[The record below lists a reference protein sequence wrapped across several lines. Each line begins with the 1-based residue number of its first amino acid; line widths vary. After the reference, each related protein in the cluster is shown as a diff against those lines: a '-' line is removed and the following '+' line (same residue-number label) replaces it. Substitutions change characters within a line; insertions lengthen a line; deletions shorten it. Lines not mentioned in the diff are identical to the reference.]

1 MTYDSR
7 RNNLNVYGFNWR
19 AYNGVAIE
27 VSMELY
33 SENESY
39 KLYHGNMLDML
50 EVIQPESIDAIITDP
65 PYGLTSITQR
75 FGKEG
80 SAPAQFGTDGA
91 FSRLSKGFMGKE
103 WDGSGIEYNVD
114 AWRKCFTVLK
124 DGGYLLAFG
133 GTRTFHRI
141 ACAIEDA
148 GFEIRDTIMWLYGS
162 GFPKSLNLGLAI
174 DKKNGV
180 DNRTG
185 KMLKGGN
192 MLGIMNDDSWQPKEF
207 IEERK
212 AQNEWAG
219 WGTCLKPAYE
229 PIIVARKPFKGS
241 LVDNVLEN
249 GVGGL
254 NIDECR
260 VGDELIKGGTM
271 PQMGNGEL
279 GVCNYQTVGA
289 PRMQREDSIGRFP
302 ANVILTYDET
312 DKDEVCGGMPN
323 TKGNN
328 PNELG
333 DYGFWFDDEKRS
345 DKQISRGYDDEGSAA
360 RYFYCAKASKR
371 DRDAGLEAFEEIEGI
386 RTNAPR
392 NSEEE
397 KTKPRKNIHPTV
409 KPVELMQY
417 LIRLVAPKGST
428 ILDPFNGSGSTGK
441 AVMYENNDHNK
452 EYKYIGI
459 ELTDEYLPISK
470 ARIEHAQTDKERLG
484 NVYVDKINNIVYEN
498 ASLFDI
504 LEEE

>member
-1 MTYDSR
+1 
-7 RNNLNVYGFNWR
+7 
-19 AYNGVAIE
+19 
-27 VSMELY
+27 MELY
-33 SENESY
+33 SGNDNY
-39 KLYHGNMLDML
+39 KLFHGNMLDML

-65 PYGLTSITQR
+65 PYGLTSITKR

-103 WDGSGIEYNVD
+103 WDGSGIEYNID

-148 GFEIRDTIMWLYGS
+148 GFEIRDTIMWIYGS

-174 DKKNGV
+174 DKK
-180 DNRTG
+180 
-185 KMLKGGN
+185 
-192 MLGIMNDDSWQPKEF
+192 LGIESEDTGEISPNARPNSTKDNTLYESGTVGKSF
-207 IEERK
+207 TIKK
-212 AQNEWAG
+212 ATNEWAG
-219 WGTCLKPAYE
+219 WGTSLKPAYE

-260 VGDELIKGGTM
+260 ISLNNGETKSGGFGKAKTGYQKGI
-271 PQMGNGEL
+271 GNGGDDDYKCEW
-279 GVCNYQTVGA
+279 V
-289 PRMQREDSIGRFP
+289 EDTSGRFP

-323 TKGNN
+323 TKSIGSAPNYDFGSQNN
-328 PNELG
+328 PSHLYTNIKSG
-333 DYGFWFDDEKRS
+333 THF
-345 DKQISRGYDDEGSAA
+345 DDEGSAA

-371 DRDAGLEAFEEIEGI
+371 DRDAGLEAFEEMEGI

-397 KTKPRKNIHPTV
+397 KTKPRRNIHPTV

-417 LIRLVAPKGST
+417 LIRLVAPKGSV

-441 AVMYENNDHNK
+441 ACMYENNDNNK
-452 EYKYIGI
+452 DYFYIGI

-470 ARIEHAQTDKERLG
+470 ARIEHAQTDKERLE